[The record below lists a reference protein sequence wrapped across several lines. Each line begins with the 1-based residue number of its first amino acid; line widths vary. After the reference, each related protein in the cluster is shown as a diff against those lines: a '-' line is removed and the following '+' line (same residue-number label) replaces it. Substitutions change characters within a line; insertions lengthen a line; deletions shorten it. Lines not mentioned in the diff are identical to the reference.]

1 MLNSKASGR
10 GVVGPGQNYNIVI
23 YHAVERQNRDILDP
37 ATGPT
42 DLSGFW

>member
-10 GVVGPGQNYNIVI
+10 GVVGPGQNPI